1 VRIDMS
7 EVMCELSMYPNSEL
21 SSRIDENIHS
31 ARNRNIMKRK
41 VIDGITYE
49 QIAEEVNLSPRQV
62 KNIVHKSV
70 DLLIK

>member
-1 VRIDMS
+1 MS

-49 QIAEEVNLSPRQV
+49 QIAEEVNLSPMQV

>member
-1 VRIDMS
+1 MS

>member
-1 VRIDMS
+1 MS

-31 ARNRNIMKRK
+31 ARNRNIMKRE

-70 DLLIK
+70 GLLIK

>member
-1 VRIDMS
+1 MS
-7 EVMCELSMYPNSEL
+7 GAMCELSMYPNSVL

>member
-1 VRIDMS
+1 MS

-70 DLLIK
+70 DLLMK

>member
-1 VRIDMS
+1 MS
-7 EVMCELSMYPNSEL
+7 EVMCKLSMYPNSEL

>member
-1 VRIDMS
+1 MS
-7 EVMCELSMYPNSEL
+7 GAMCELSMYPNSEL
-21 SSRIDENIHS
+21 NSRIDENIHS

>member
-1 VRIDMS
+1 MS
-7 EVMCELSMYPNSEL
+7 EAMCELSMYPNSEL

>member
-1 VRIDMS
+1 MS

-62 KNIVHKSV
+62 KNIVRKSV